1 MAADTIT
8 AIKKAL
14 EELRQPKSMSIYTTQ
29 NDMISDLMKDR
40 RLAVEALESLQR
52 ENERLNAELKREA
65 ELATHM
71 ANDCNDEQARAEIAE
86 SEVKRLR
93 ELLKPFA
100 DLAPAYDPTE
110 DDDDVRCWH
119 AESTPTLG
127 DLRRARTA
135 LASTGGEHHAE

>member
-1 MAADTIT
+1 
-8 AIKKAL
+8 
-14 EELRQPKSMSIYTTQ
+14 MSIEEPELTCPHIDKLVRSGELTGE
-29 NDMISDLMKDR
+29 
-40 RLAVEALESLQR
+40 AVQ
-52 ENERLNAELKREA
+52 ELSIIRDINSKLRYGLWHEK
-65 ELATHM
+65 
-71 ANDCNDEQARAEIAE
+71 ARAEAAE
-86 SEVKRLR
+86 ASVKRLR

-135 LASTGGEHHAE
+135 LASTGGKHHAE